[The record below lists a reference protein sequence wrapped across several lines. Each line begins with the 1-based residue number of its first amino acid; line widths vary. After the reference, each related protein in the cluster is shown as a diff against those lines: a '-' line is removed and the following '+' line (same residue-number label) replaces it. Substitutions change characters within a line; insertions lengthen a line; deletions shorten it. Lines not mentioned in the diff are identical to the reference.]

1 MQTGKLQIMKA
12 MKLYRIN
19 IKNLEDPL
27 ENPGLLEMVGV
38 ERRKKVLRYY
48 RTDDR
53 KRSIGVG
60 IIILSLIH
68 IYTKT
73 RRIRIRNWMISVTD
87 LEDTLHLWELEGKM
101 SCPF

>member
-38 ERRKKVLRYY
+38 ERRKKYFVIIEQMTGKEVSVQALSSEQFLMK
-48 RTDDR
+48 TDFR
-53 KRSIGVG
+53 KTI
-60 IIILSLIH
+60 
-68 IYTKT
+68 
-73 RRIRIRNWMISVTD
+73 
-87 LEDTLHLWELEGKM
+87 
-101 SCPF
+101 